1 MAEIDYER
9 NAKYFEPVSYKG
21 GIALGV
27 IGLLLLLTGKAGAAL
42 VGLLLAGL
50 GAVLIYRQVAGR
62 PTDADIDRQ
71 VRTVLEELPQ
81 RALKKLAL
89 DPDEVKLIDPII
101 VGGHPL
107 GSRGIRVKIGKDG
120 RFRSSSVE
128 GIAIYFAEQELH
140 AYKYQVSLI
149 KKNETSDRTDVYF
162 YRDVVSVSTRSYSTS
177 VPVVGEANAKT
188 LNTEVF
194 TLTTSGGTTVECSMD
209 SADSI
214 ASDNIQGARQLV
226 RNKKMHTPYL

>member
-9 NAKYFEPVSYKG
+9 NARYFEPVSYKG

-50 GAVLIYRQVAGR
+50 GAFLIYRQVAGR

-71 VRTVLEELPQ
+71 VRTVLDELPE

-89 DPDEVKLIDPII
+89 DPDEVELIDPII

-177 VPVVGEANAKT
+177 VPVVGEANPKT

-209 SADSI
+209 AADRV

-226 RNKKMHTPYL
+226 RDKKMHMPYS